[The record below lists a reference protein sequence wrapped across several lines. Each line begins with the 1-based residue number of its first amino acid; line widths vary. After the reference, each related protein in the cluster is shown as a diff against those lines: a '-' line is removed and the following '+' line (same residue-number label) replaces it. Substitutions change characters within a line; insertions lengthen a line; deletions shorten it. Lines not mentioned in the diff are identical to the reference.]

1 MTTADNAHPLED
13 ILFVVVTCTM
23 EESRDRALHKL
34 IQSLNKQH
42 RNVGFRNNLLVFD
55 NASTR
60 TDTLKSLDPSVVMAM
75 SPENLGYWGALYWS
89 MAHAETLFGRR
100 FKQIHPIESDLV
112 IYNLERLTEAAAFL
126 DHQDDIHTVR
136 TQEFSVAQKSRYFK
150 GTRHLLPRRRSQVA
164 AYNGV
169 TEEPVRFEKDDRFAN
184 IYHTNWHAK
193 VPALHRFET
202 LQKIFETLA
211 SRDCLTELDFMKVA
225 HSRHPDVALLDGG
238 IFYANLNN
246 PIWPWEKKGITG
258 SWQDSETLAEIGYR
272 MTRTDF
278 IPKGTL
284 LKPIPTFKQENG
296 KLYG

>member
-1 MTTADNAHPLED
+1 MTPANTIRPLDD

-23 EESRDRALHKL
+23 EESRERALRKL
-34 IQSLNKQH
+34 IQSLNSEH
-42 RNVGFRNNLLVFD
+42 RDVGFRENLLVFD
-55 NASTR
+55 NASRR
-60 TDTLKSLDPSVVMAM
+60 TDILESLDPSVILAM

-89 MAHAETLFGRR
+89 MAHARTLFGRH
-100 FKQIHPIESDLV
+100 FKHIHPIESDLV
-112 IYNLERLTEAAAFL
+112 IYDLERLAEAAAFL
-126 DHQDDIHTVR
+126 DDQDDIHTVR

-184 IYHTNWHAK
+184 IYRTNWHAK

-202 LQKIFETLA
+202 LQETFGTLA
-211 SRDCLTELDFMKVA
+211 RRDCLTELDFMKAA
-225 HSRHPDVALLDGG
+225 HSRHPEVALLDGG

-284 LKPIPTFKQENG
+284 AKSIPTFKQENG
-296 KLYG
+296 TRYE